1 MDSSSCMGNFR
12 GGEKPGEQTSRAGST
27 NSQSQNIQKK
37 TKGHDKI
44 QKAVALRKKIVSF
57 L

>member
-1 MDSSSCMGNFR
+1 MGNFR

>member
-1 MDSSSCMGNFR
+1 MDSSWCMGNFR
-12 GGEKPGEQTSRAGST
+12 GAGEQTSRAGST
-27 NSQSQNIQKK
+27 NSQGQNIQKK